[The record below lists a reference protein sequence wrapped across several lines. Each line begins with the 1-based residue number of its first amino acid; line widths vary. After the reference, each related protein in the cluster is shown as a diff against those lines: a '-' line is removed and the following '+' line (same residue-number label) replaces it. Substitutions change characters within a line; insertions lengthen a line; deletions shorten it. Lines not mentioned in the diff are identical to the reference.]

1 MTLILASASPRRR
14 ELLGRAG
21 LRPTCDPAD
30 VDETPLPGEAPR
42 ALAVRLAEAKARA
55 TAARWPDAW
64 VLGADTVVTIDGASL
79 GKPEDGAEARAMLV
93 TLAGR
98 THVVVTAVCVVAPGG
113 AVHALACET
122 EVDVRALAA
131 RDLDGYV
138 ACGEW
143 RGKAGGYAVQ
153 GVGAALVTAIRGSYT
168 NVVGLPLAETLAL
181 LARAGG
187 PAASLADGDAGE
199 ARLALPDEGT
209 ESRS

>member
-30 VDETPLPGEAPR
+30 VDETPRPGEDPR
-42 ALAVRLAEAKARA
+42 ALAVRLAETKARA

-64 VLGADTVVTIDGASL
+64 VLGADTVVMLDGQSL
-79 GKPEDGAEARAMLV
+79 GKPEDGAEARAMLA

-98 THVVVTAVCVVAPGG
+98 THAVVTAVCVVAPGG
-113 AVHALACET
+113 AAHALACLT
-122 EVDVRALAA
+122 EVDVRALTP
-131 RDLDGYV
+131 RELDGYV
-138 ACGEW
+138 ASGEW

-153 GVGAALVTAIRGSYT
+153 GIGNAFVSAIRGSYS
-168 NVVGLPLAETLAL
+168 NVVGLPLAETLGL

-187 PAASLADGDAGE
+187 PAADLAAGDA
-199 ARLALPDEGT
+199 T
-209 ESRS
+209 